1 MKSNGPPSQQHSLDE
16 QRRAK
21 DGSVLLRGWHVPMVG
36 ALSLR
41 EIFQQAQLWAATW
54 GHEVAEVLPA
64 FKKRYLTDGAARIL
78 AGYQHYAAAPN
89 PAQDQGN
96 YVGSIAVHL
105 LILAQPS
112 PTPFSKLFHADTVQ
126 ILLREQRGRPTSSR
140 GPANYRTN
148 ILEAFELH
156 LHVAPHGLHFVALLT
171 RLQELLLRIV
181 VYCCVHEGLARDAP
195 DAVAARALVAFVGSS
210 SVREAPAFIYDK
222 PLHFSQPTT
231 RACSARPELQSSLK
245 TTLQ

>member
-1 MKSNGPPSQQHSLDE
+1 M
-16 QRRAK
+16 
-21 DGSVLLRGWHVPMVG
+21 PMVG

-112 PTPFSKLFHADTVQ
+112 PTPFSKFFHADTVQ
-126 ILLREQRGRPTSSR
+126 ILLREQRGAPPPAGALPTTAQTYWRPLSSTSTWLRTASILLRSSR
-140 GPANYRTN
+140 ACKSFCCASSSTAACTKDSRGTHPTQWRRERS
-148 ILEAFELH
+148 L
-156 LHVAPHGLHFVALLT
+156 PLLVPPRYG
-171 RLQELLLRIV
+171 RLPLSSTTSLCISRSRRR
-181 VYCCVHEGLARDAP
+181 GLA
-195 DAVAARALVAFVGSS
+195 ARGQSC
-210 SVREAPAFIYDK
+210 K
-222 PLHFSQPTT
+222 
-231 RACSARPELQSSLK
+231 AR
-245 TTLQ
+245 